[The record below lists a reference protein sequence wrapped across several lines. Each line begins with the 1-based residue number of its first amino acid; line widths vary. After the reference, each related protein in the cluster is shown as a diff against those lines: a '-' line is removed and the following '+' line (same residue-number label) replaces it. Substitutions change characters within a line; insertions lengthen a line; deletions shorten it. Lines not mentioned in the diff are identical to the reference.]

1 MDTIKIEKK
10 NTLVIAHRGLSGI
23 EPENTNAAFVAA
35 GNRSYYGIETDVHK
49 TIDGEFVISHDNHLG
64 RTAGVEIDTE
74 SSTLAEL
81 QSIPLFDVD
90 GIADRIDLR
99 TPTLSN
105 YIKLCKKYEKRSV
118 LELKDEFT
126 DEDISGILAIIDSY
140 GYFEDVTFISFI
152 YDDLV
157 KVKAQRPE
165 AKCEYLFSASD
176 KISAEQLARD
186 GFNVD
191 IYHAALTKELIEEY
205 HRAGLTVNCWTV
217 NEKERAEELISYGV
231 DYITTNILE

>member
-1 MDTIKIEKK
+1 MDTVKIGKR

-81 QSIPLFDVD
+81 QSIPLLDTD
-90 GIADRIDLR
+90 GVADRIDLR
-99 TPTLSN
+99 TPTLAN
-105 YIKLCKKYEKRSV
+105 YIKLCKRYEKRSV
-118 LELKDEFT
+118 LELKDDFT
-126 DEDISGILAIIDSY
+126 DEDITEILSVIDSY
-140 GYFEDVTFISFI
+140 GYFEHVTFISFV
-152 YDDLV
+152 YGNLV

-165 AKCEYLFSASD
+165 AKCEFLFKEAD
-176 KISAEQLARD
+176 KITPEQLREA

-191 IYHAALTKELIEEY
+191 IYHVSLTRELIEEY
-205 HRAGLTVNCWTV
+205 HSKGLTVNCWTV

>member
-1 MDTIKIEKK
+1 MDTVKIKKK
-10 NTLVIAHRGLSGI
+10 NTLVVAHRGLSGI

-35 GNRSYYGIETDVHK
+35 GNRSYYGIETDIHK
-49 TIDGEFVISHDNHLG
+49 TLDGEFVVSHDNHLG

-81 QSIPLFDVD
+81 QSIPLFDSD

-99 TPTLSN
+99 TPTLAN
-105 YIKLCKKYEKRSV
+105 YIKICKRYEKRSV
-118 LELKDEFT
+118 LELKDNFT
-126 DEDISGILAIIDSY
+126 DEDIAGILSVIDSY
-140 GYFEDVTFISFI
+140 GYLERVTFISFI
-152 YDDLV
+152 YDNLV
-157 KVKAQRPE
+157 KVKAQLHN
-165 AKCEYLFSASD
+165 AKCEFLFKEAD
-176 KISAEQLARD
+176 KITAQQLAKD

-191 IYHAALTKELIEEY
+191 IYHATLTKELIEEY

>member
-1 MDTIKIEKK
+1 MDTVKIEKK

-35 GNRSYYGIETDVHK
+35 GNRSYFGIETDIHK
-49 TIDGEFVISHDNHLG
+49 TLDGEFVVSHDNHLA

-74 SSTLAEL
+74 SSTLSEL
-81 QSIPLFDVD
+81 QSIPLFDSD

-105 YIKLCKKYEKRSV
+105 YIKICKRYEKHSV

-126 DEDISGILAIIDSY
+126 DGDIARILSVIDSY
-140 GYFEDVTFISFI
+140 GYFEKVTFISFV
-152 YDDLV
+152 YDNLV
-157 KVKAQRPE
+157 KVKAQRPD
-165 AKCEYLFSASD
+165 AKCEFLFSAPD
-176 KISAEQLARD
+176 RISADELAEA

-191 IYHAALTKELIEEY
+191 IYHAVLTKELIEEY

-217 NEKERAEELISYGV
+217 NDAARAEELISYGV

>member
-10 NTLVIAHRGLSGI
+10 SARIIAHRGLSGI

-35 GNRSYYGIETDVHK
+35 GNRSYYGIETDIHK
-49 TIDGEFVISHDNHLG
+49 TLDGEFVVSHDNHLM

-81 QSIPLFDVD
+81 QSIPLFDSD

-99 TPTLSN
+99 TPTLKN
-105 YIKLCKKYEKRSV
+105 YIKISKRYEKRSV
-118 LELKDEFT
+118 LELKDDFT
-126 DEDISGILAIIDSY
+126 DGDIAGILEAINEYDYLES
-140 GYFEDVTFISFI
+140 VTFISFV
-152 YDDLV
+152 YDNLV
-157 KVKAQRPE
+157 KVKAQYPD
-165 AKCEYLFSASD
+165 AKCEYLFSDPST
-176 KISAEQLARD
+176 ITAEKLKED

-191 IYHAALTKELIEEY
+191 IYHGVLTKELLLEY
-205 HRAGLTVNCWTV
+205 HNAGLTVNCWTV
-217 NEKERAEELISYGV
+217 NEKERAEELISYGI